1 MAVRLFAGEWVK
13 RSETEPETPATRE
26 EIMMTLAS
34 VDNILIR
41 LQYVDSHLD
50 TSLSNIEMDSA
61 AAPNSGLGPA
71 TFVEECRCP
80 VGYTGL
86 SCENCA
92 EGYVRH
98 KSGPWLGQCYKEP
111 EVCPPGTY
119 GDPSRGI
126 PCELCPCPLTSP
138 SNQ

>member
-1 MAVRLFAGEWVK
+1 
-13 RSETEPETPATRE
+13 
-26 EIMMTLAS
+26 MMTLAS

-41 LQYVDSHLD
+41 LQYVDQHLD

-71 TFVEECRCP
+71 SFVEECRCP

-86 SCENCA
+86 SCEVRESINFFITKFEYNSLQNCA

-111 EVCPPGTY
+111 EVCPAGTY
-119 GDPSRGI
+119 GDPSRGV

-138 SNQ
+138 GNQYVQQLLF